1 MLISSI
7 PKAPHPKVHT
17 VEFPFYSEC
26 HAPFTLTSPSV
37 SDKGDVAHY
46 KIRFL
51 KLCPSVSDTGN
62 LSVLYIEIYTFP
74 ALHILSNICTWHC
87 KVSHCHNRQVIH

>member
-7 PKAPHPKVHT
+7 PKAPGPSLHT

-26 HAPFTLTSPSV
+26 HAPFILRSQSV

-51 KLCPSVSDTGN
+51 KLCPSVSDTA
-62 LSVLYIEIYTFP
+62 I
-74 ALHILSNICTWHC
+74 
-87 KVSHCHNRQVIH
+87 

>member
-1 MLISSI
+1 MSISSI
-7 PKAPHPKVHT
+7 PKTPGPKVRR

-26 HAPFTLTSPSV
+26 HAPFLFRSQSV

-62 LSVLYIEIYTFP
+62 LSVLDVERIYISCIAYSFKYLHL
-74 ALHILSNICTWHC
+74 ALQGVPLS
-87 KVSHCHNRQVIH
+87 